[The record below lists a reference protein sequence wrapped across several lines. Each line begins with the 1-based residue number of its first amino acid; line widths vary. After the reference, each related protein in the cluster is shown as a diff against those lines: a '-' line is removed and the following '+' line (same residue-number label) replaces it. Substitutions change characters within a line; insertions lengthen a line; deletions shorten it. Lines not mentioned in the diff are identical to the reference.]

1 MLVAITV
8 VSEMVFVSN
17 PVEVQVPV
25 PGTVTVILDVCLVAG
40 VETLDSETVT
50 DTKLGWT
57 SEVVQ
62 DEVDEVALLSG
73 VPTVEDEVWGP
84 IPVMIVLREVLKM
97 EETVVPCSSEVETPV
112 PVPKAYTEVVVP
124 LP

>member
-25 PGTVTVILDVCLVAG
+25 PGTVTVVLDVCLVAG

-62 DEVDEVALLSG
+62 DEVDEVALLIG

-97 EETVVPCSSEVETPV
+97 EETVVPCSSEVE
-112 PVPKAYTEVVVP
+112 
-124 LP
+124 